1 MYLTEGVSR
10 PPGRYSPPSPIIRVG
25 PEQIAHGPLVGNLLE
40 PVQGSDVV
48 QGVDAGRE
56 SAMKTEDLTIHES
69 CERKVVKQVGEV
81 FPDVGIAVLPQAFI
95 IEPVHLPKRKYYL

>member
-48 QGVDAGRE
+48 QGVDAGGQTAVE
-56 SAMKTEDLTIHES
+56 TEDLTVYQ
-69 CERKVVKQVGEV
+69 RRQGQVVE
-81 FPDVGIAVLPQAFI
+81 
-95 IEPVHLPKRKYYL
+95 